1 MLDATATNSVT
12 STRHIYLYI
21 YIGVCTK
28 RVFSLQS
35 NMSSTQSTSNVI
47 MIRPACFCF
56 NTETA
61 ISNAFQNDEYADS
74 SSAHKTQQQ
83 ALQEFDSMVEQLRS
97 HGVHVDVFD
106 DTPSPIKPDAIF
118 PNNWFTTHSDG
129 TIILYPMLAENRRLE
144 RRQDL
149 IKKLIETYHVTS
161 VVDLSVYEQ
170 RNQYLEGTGSLVLD
184 RTNKIVYAVRSP
196 RTHEVIVQHFA
207 KLMNYQQP
215 PIIFDSTDDKQKP
228 IYHTNVMMA
237 IGTYVAIVCLD
248 SIVDKEHRNTI
259 IKSLEQH
266 GKRKVIII
274 TLEQMKHFAGNMLE
288 IQNKQ
293 GQHLL
298 VMSKSAYDS
307 LTDEQRNIIENNNTK
322 IVYFNASTI
331 EQCGGGSV
339 RCMIAENFLPQN
351 I

>member
-1 MLDATATNSVT
+1 
-12 STRHIYLYI
+12 
-21 YIGVCTK
+21 
-28 RVFSLQS
+28 
-35 NMSSTQSTSNVI
+35 MSSTQSTNHVI
-47 MIRPACFCF
+47 MVRPACFCF

-61 ISNAFQNDEYADS
+61 ISNAFQNKQYADL
-74 SSAHKTQQQ
+74 SAAEKIQQQ
-83 ALQEFDSMVEQLRS
+83 AVIEFNRMVEQLRS

-118 PNNWFTTHSDG
+118 PNNWFSTHADG

-144 RRQDL
+144 RNEDL
-149 IKKLIETYHVTS
+149 IKNLSQTHQVTAII
-161 VVDLSVYEQ
+161 DLSVYTQ

-184 RTNKIVYAVRSP
+184 RINKIVYATRSP
-196 RTHEVIVQHFA
+196 RTHELIVEHFT

-215 PIIFDSTDDKQKP
+215 AILFDSVDDHQKA

-237 IGTYVAIVCLD
+237 IGTYVAIICLE
-248 SIVDKEHRNTI
+248 SIVDKEQRKI
-259 IKSLEQH
+259 IVKSLEQN
-266 GKRKVIII
+266 GKRKIIDI

-293 GQHLL
+293 GEYLL
-298 VMSKSAYDS
+298 AMSKSAYDC
-307 LTDEQRNIIENNNTK
+307 LTDEQRDVIEKANTK
-322 IVYFNASTI
+322 LICFDVSTI

-339 RCMIAENFLPQN
+339 RCMIAENFLSQN